1 MKHAFRRCGKVKSV
15 YFHNEPTPIE
25 PEVLPSKY
33 FISKSIKVSVH
44 IICINYVLIVIII
57 SGLQSSLYRV
67 CTHIWFGKCI
77 VTEMY

>member
-33 FISKSIKVSVH
+33 FVPKSIKVSIH

-57 SGLQSSLYRV
+57 SGLQSGLCCV
-67 CTHIWFGKCI
+67 CAHIWFRKCVVI
-77 VTEMY
+77 EMY